1 MSTLAQML
9 ARGASGNS
17 AGAFA
22 EEPVPLSVF
31 VQDQSYLGNPPLSL
45 VQYDAVRHAERIYYP
60 ETYDVLAQ
68 SSDPEIRLYWEQP
81 CRMVNFLDLE
91 WGKGS
96 GKDHSSR
103 IMSLRVVYLLL
114 CLKSP
119 QAYFELPEQDTIH
132 LLNVATS
139 SSQASRA
146 FFAPMRRAVSRQGN
160 WFQNVSEAVE
170 MTGRRRDPAKTLMNL
185 VRFDKNVEA
194 ISGHSDADSQEGLN
208 LIMGVAD
215 EIDGFKSRAEQERER
230 GARARESSSSAES
243 IIEMLRTSASTR
255 FPKTYK
261 NVRISYP
268 RYLGS
273 TIQKLVAEAR
283 QDIEER
289 GERSK
294 RYVSGPL
301 CTWDVNPRVSKEDF
315 EEDYR
320 KDRALAEAKYECRP
334 SRAVNPYFGNE
345 PALRAASFAVSRQP
359 LIIEDYVKDGAAW
372 KPVYDFSRDLKPV
385 QGARYAMHADL
396 AVKGDRAGVAMAHV
410 QKWEERDVVGE
421 GPMGEDVHT
430 SEIRPIV
437 RVDFVISFQSN
448 AASDPPLE
456 IQIRWYR
463 MLALELRRRGF
474 NIALCS
480 ADGFQSVDT
489 LQLLQAHGIEVDKFS
504 TDRSDIHWQSL
515 RDLAYES
522 RLKMPHREFTLTEL
536 LGLSR
541 LPNGKIDHLGDGSK
555 DEADALACSITGAL
569 QVGGEEDPDGL
580 QAYPGG
586 SVEEWS
592 GPSMFDLPQGFQDP
606 SMFTP
611 DEVMRVPVPVDGR
624 GMPDF
629 WEMGMLAGVPPD
641 DGASHS
647 I

>member
-1 MSTLAQML
+1 MSTLAQL
-9 ARGASGNS
+9 LVRASSGDP
-17 AGAFA
+17 AAFS
-22 EEPVPLSVF
+22 EEPVPLDVF
-31 VQDQSYLGNPPLSL
+31 VQDKRYLGNPPLSPI
-45 VQYDAVRHAERIYYP
+45 QYDAVRHAERVYYP
-60 ETYDVLAQ
+60 ETYLVLGQ
-68 SSDPEIRLYWEQP
+68 SADKAVREYWQQP

-119 QAYFELPEQDTIH
+119 QEYFEMPEQDTIH

-146 FFAPMRRAVSRQGN
+146 FFAPMRRAVSRPGN
-160 WFQNVSEAVE
+160 WFQDLSEAVE
-170 MTGRRRDPAKTLMNL
+170 ITGKRRDPAKTLMNL

-243 IIEMLRTSASTR
+243 IMEMLRTSASTR

-273 TIQKLVAEAR
+273 TIQKLIAEAK
-283 QDIEER
+283 QDMEER

-294 RYVSGPL
+294 RYASGPW
-301 CTWDVNPRVSKEDF
+301 CTWEVNPRVTQEDF

-320 KDRALAEAKYECRP
+320 KDRALAESKYECKP

-345 PALRAASFAVSRQP
+345 PALRAACYTVPRQP
-359 LIIEDYVKDGAAW
+359 LIVEAYVKDGAAW
-372 KPVYDFSRDLKPV
+372 RPVYDFGAGLRPV

-410 QKWEERDVVGE
+410 KKWEERDIIGE
-421 GPMGEDVHT
+421 GVMGEDVHM
-430 SEIRPIV
+430 SEMRPV
-437 RVDFVISFQSN
+437 VKVDFVISYESD
-448 AASDPPLE
+448 AAAQPPLE

-463 MLALELRRRGF
+463 MLALEMRRRGF
-474 NIALCS
+474 NISLCS

-522 RLKMPHREFTLTEL
+522 RLEMPEREFLLTEL

-555 DEADALACSITGAL
+555 DEADALACAITGAL
-569 QVGGEEDPDGL
+569 QAGGEEDPDGI

-586 SVEEWS
+586 TVEDWS
-592 GPSMFDLPQGFQDP
+592 GPSMFDLPVGFQHP
-606 SMFTP
+606 GMFTP
-611 DEVMRVPVPVDGR
+611 DEPMRTPVGVDGR

-629 WEMGMLAGVPPD
+629 LDSPGMMTGFGDPAVYHQP
-641 DGASHS
+641 
-647 I
+647 